1 MIDPKNIINITG
13 GVVADP
19 ELVNDGKIA
28 NFTLAVDYA
37 GSEKGSDNNTG
48 YFDIVYYLK
57 DGSAFASK
65 NASFIHNQ
73 ISESK
78 IKKGAR
84 LSIVGRVVQQR
95 WKQDDK
101 TRTKIVIIAEHI
113 AYAVTSGAKPANGST
128 TSSDAKET
136 TSASA
141 ASVPDSF

>member
-1 MIDPKNIINITG
+1 MIDPKNMLNITG
-13 GVVADP
+13 GVVSDP

-48 YFDIVYYLK
+48 YFDVVYYLK
-57 DGSAFASK
+57 DGSSFASK
-65 NASFIHNQ
+65 NASFIHGQ

-84 LSIVGRVVQQR
+84 LSVVGRVVQQR

-101 TRTKIVIIAEHI
+101 TRTKIVIVAEHI
-113 AYAVTSGAKPANGST
+113 AYAVTANTKGST
-128 TSSDAKET
+128 GATGAAEAKEPAA
-136 TSASA
+136 AS
-141 ASVPDSF
+141 SVPDSF

>member
-48 YFDIVYYLK
+48 YFDVVYYLK

-65 NASFIHNQ
+65 NASFIHGQ

-101 TRTKIVIIAEHI
+101 TRTKIVIVAEHI
-113 AYAVTSGAKPANGST
+113 AYAVTAGAKPTNVST
-128 TSSDAKET
+128 TSSDAKEPAA
-136 TSASA
+136 AS
-141 ASVPDSF
+141 SVPDSF

>member
-1 MIDPKNIINITG
+1 MIDPKNILNITG
-13 GVVADP
+13 GLVADP

-48 YFDIVYYLK
+48 YFDVVCYLK
-57 DGSAFASK
+57 DGSSFASK
-65 NASFIHNQ
+65 NASFIHGQ

-84 LSIVGRVVQQR
+84 LSIVGRIVQQG

-101 TRTKIVIIAEHI
+101 TRTKIVIVAEHV
-113 AYAVTSGAKPANGST
+113 AYAVSAGTKGAATSTN
-128 TSSDAKET
+128 SSDAKEPVA
-136 TSASA
+136 AS
-141 ASVPDSF
+141 SVPDSF

>member
-48 YFDIVYYLK
+48 YFDVVYYLK

-65 NASFIHNQ
+65 NASFIHSQ

-101 TRTKIVIIAEHI
+101 TRTKIVIVAEHI
-113 AYAVTSGAKPANGST
+113 AYAVTAGAKPANGST
-128 TSSDAKET
+128 ASSDSKEP
-136 TSASA
+136 ASA
-141 ASVPDSF
+141 TSVPDSF

>member
-13 GVVADP
+13 GVVANP

-48 YFDIVYYLK
+48 YFDVVYYLK

-84 LSIVGRVVQQR
+84 LSIIGRVVQQR

-101 TRTKIVIIAEHI
+101 TRTKIVIVAEHI
-113 AYAVTSGAKPANGST
+113 AYAVTASAKPANSST
-128 TSSDAKET
+128 VSSDSKEP
-136 TSASA
+136 ASA
-141 ASVPDSF
+141 TSVPDSF

>member
-101 TRTKIVIIAEHI
+101 TRTKIVIVAEHI
-113 AYAVTSGAKPANGST
+113 AYAVTAGTKPANSST
-128 TSSDAKET
+128 VSSDSKEP
-136 TSASA
+136 ASA
-141 ASVPDSF
+141 TSVPDSF

>member
-48 YFDIVYYLK
+48 YFDVVYYLK

-65 NASFIHNQ
+65 NASFIHGQ

-101 TRTKIVIIAEHI
+101 TRTKIVIVAEHI
-113 AYAVTSGAKPANGST
+113 AYAVTAGAKSASSST
-128 TSSDAKET
+128 ASSDSKEP
-136 TSASA
+136 ASA
-141 ASVPDSF
+141 TSVPDSF

>member
-1 MIDPKNIINITG
+1 MATLIPPCEWCKY
-13 GVVADP
+13 
-19 ELVNDGKIA
+19 
-28 NFTLAVDYA
+28 FTLKYCFLRQSVVI
-37 GSEKGSDNNTG
+37 GH
-48 YFDIVYYLK
+48 F
-57 DGSAFASK
+57 GSATK

>member
-48 YFDIVYYLK
+48 YFDVVYYLK

-65 NASFIHNQ
+65 NASFIHGQ

-101 TRTKIVIIAEHI
+101 TRTKIVIVAEHI
-113 AYAVTSGAKPANGST
+113 AYPVTAGAKPTNVST
-128 TSSDAKET
+128 TSSDAKEPAA
-136 TSASA
+136 AS
-141 ASVPDSF
+141 SVPDSF

>member
-48 YFDIVYYLK
+48 YFDVVYYLK

-65 NASFIHNQ
+65 NASFIHGQ

-101 TRTKIVIIAEHI
+101 TRTKIVIVAEHI
-113 AYAVTSGAKPANGST
+113 AYAVTAGAKPANVST
-128 TSSDAKET
+128 TSSDAKEPAA
-136 TSASA
+136 AS
-141 ASVPDSF
+141 SVPDSF